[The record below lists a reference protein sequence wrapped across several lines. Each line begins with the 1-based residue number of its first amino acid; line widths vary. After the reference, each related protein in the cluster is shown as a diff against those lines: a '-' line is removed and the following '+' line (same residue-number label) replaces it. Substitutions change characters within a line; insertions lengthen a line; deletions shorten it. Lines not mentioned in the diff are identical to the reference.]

1 MCTFI
6 IVRVRDM
13 KIFSSVKQL
22 ENGAPIPQIITLLN
36 HGHVSGFHG
45 NLNGTASSK
54 FGVLNLSVSESRKT
68 EAFVL

>member
-1 MCTFI
+1 
-6 IVRVRDM
+6 M

-22 ENGAPIPQIITLLN
+22 ENGAPIPPQIITLLD

-54 FGVLNLSVSESRKT
+54 FGVLNLSASESRKT

>member
-1 MCTFI
+1 
-6 IVRVRDM
+6 M
-13 KIFSSVKQL
+13 KMFSSVKQL